1 MKNVI
6 VIINPKSGADLSNV
20 INDATNSQGV
30 PSDVKNISDRAWLID
45 PHTSFAFL
53 SGLVRSAQSRY
64 LDTFVFEI
72 DDTLHVPKD
81 WQN

>member
-6 VIINPKSGADLSNV
+6 VIINPKSGTDLTNV
-20 INDATNSQGV
+20 INDATNSQQV
-30 PSDVKNISDRAWLID
+30 PSDVKKVSDRAWLID

-53 SGLVRSAQSRY
+53 SGLVHSAQTRH
-64 LDTFVFEI
+64 LDAFVFEV
-72 DDTLHVPKD
+72 DDTLYVPKD